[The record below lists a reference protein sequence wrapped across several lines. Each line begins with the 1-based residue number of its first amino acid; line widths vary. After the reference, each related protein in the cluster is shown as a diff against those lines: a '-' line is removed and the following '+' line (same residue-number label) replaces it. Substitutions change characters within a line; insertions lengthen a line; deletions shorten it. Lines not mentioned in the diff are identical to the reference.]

1 MGKARFFSIATAAV
15 VVLNLGVVTASGA
28 DAAQGRGNDLCV
40 AVSGGTVLNET
51 VLDVVADG
59 GTAIGDSSGGNGNLA
74 LTADGGN
81 ETATDNGNGNHN
93 NNDHNGNG
101 NNNHDDNGNGNNNND
116 DNGNG
121 NNNRND
127 DNGNGRNKNK
137 NDWSAQPL
145 NVLEQRLLQTDTA
158 SSGNGGVADAAAN
171 GGAVSI
177 QDINSGGNVGNAISI
192 GDTVC
197 PGAAKAPSGGG
208 AKAPGGNAG
217 GGNAGGGKGG
227 QVRALPSTG
236 VGELGGASSSLIL
249 ALGAL
254 GMMGLSVGSRLDR
267 RISQIGDR

>member
-1 MGKARFFSIATAAV
+1 MWYARLVPIAAAV
-15 VVLNLGVVTASGA
+15 ILVLNLLAVSGA
-28 DAAQGRGNDLCV
+28 DVSAAQGGGNELCA

-81 ETATDNGNGNHN
+81 ETATDNGNGNGNHN

-101 NNNHDDNGNGNNNND
+101 NNNHDDNGNGNNN
-116 DNGNG
+116 
-121 NNNRND
+121 RHD
-127 DNGNGRNKNK
+127 DNGNGRHNNR

-145 NVLEQRLLQTDTA
+145 DVLEQRLMQTDTA
-158 SSGNGGVADAAAN
+158 SSGNGGVADVAAN

-177 QDINSGGNVGNAISI
+177 QDINSGGNAGNAIAI

-197 PGAAKAPSGGG
+197 PGAAPQKPSAGSGGYAAPSGGG
-208 AKAPGGNAG
+208 GG
-217 GGNAGGGKGG
+217 GGGK
-227 QVRALPSTG
+227 VKALPKTG
-236 VGELGGASSSLIL
+236 VGMVGDGSSGSLLL

-254 GMMGLSVGSRLDR
+254 GLVVLSLGYDYQR
-267 RISQIGDR
+267 RGPHVAGR